1 LAEITPPTGFKISA
15 DIDEYYLGRVKAGQH
30 ADIDLN
36 GTRHALRIARIYPE
50 VKNGVFK
57 ADLGFEGAMPVG
69 LSPRLRFSPILR
81 SSAVIRPETGAR
93 TVRLSNSRWVA
104 TRLSCRLFSDACSPG
119 NCARRSASCLRLV
132 SICTGSRAR

>member
-1 LAEITPPTGFKISA
+1 
-15 DIDEYYLGRVKAGQH
+15 KAGQH

-69 LSPRLRFSPILR
+69 LSPGATADGKLSLGGD
-81 SSAVIRPETGAR
+81 SKGLVLSAGAFLEASGGDYVFVLDANGRAAQRRRVKLGRRNLEQVEVLGGLQPGDRVIT
-93 TVRLSNSRWVA
+93 
-104 TRLSCRLFSDACSPG
+104 SDY
-119 NCARRSASCLRLV
+119 SAYGQVERIDLA
-132 SICTGSRAR
+132 G